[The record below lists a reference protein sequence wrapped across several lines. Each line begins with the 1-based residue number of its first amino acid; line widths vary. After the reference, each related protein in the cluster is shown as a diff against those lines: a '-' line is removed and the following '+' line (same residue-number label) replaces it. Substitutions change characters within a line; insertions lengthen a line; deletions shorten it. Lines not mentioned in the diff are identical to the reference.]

1 MNAKKITML
10 RAALLSPL
18 VVGLEA
24 RLSCYG
30 RTVCTPAVVA
40 IHRVDPSAIC
50 FETRN
55 MLYWL
60 FPALLPQEAFQAA
73 VMAAA

>member
-1 MNAKKITML
+1 MKAEKITML
-10 RAALLSPL
+10 RAVLLSPL
-18 VVGLEA
+18 IVGSKA

-30 RTVCTPAVVA
+30 RTVCTTAVVA

-50 FETRN
+50 FETRD

-60 FPALLPQEAFQAA
+60 FPALPPREAFQAA